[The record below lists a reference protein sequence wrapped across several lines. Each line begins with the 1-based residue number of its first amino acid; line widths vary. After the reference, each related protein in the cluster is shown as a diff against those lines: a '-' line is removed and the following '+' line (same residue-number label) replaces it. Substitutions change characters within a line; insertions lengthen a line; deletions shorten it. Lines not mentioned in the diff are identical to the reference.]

1 MEKDAHLLSKNKAK
15 EVTKEEQVKEYLY
28 EKLTEEVFKGEK
40 DFSAD
45 KIERYVDLLDIVDPD
60 KNLENVDVQSYL
72 REFYEKNEIKRNKEN
87 QNKYTKCNRHY
98 VRRGLIGI
106 AAAFVLLISTDLYAR
121 ATYNQTVLEFV
132 GDLANG
138 GYIRLIPKQEEPVIG
153 TESEGVTFNSWF
165 DLERATNISF
175 LKPTYIPDEI
185 TEVSPIE
192 GFLESTLFFGQMYY
206 TDEGKYFNVT
216 VMQVTEEETVH
227 TSKSNENYKE
237 LDSIYILDGKI
248 EVTLLQKEDE
258 YWGIFGYDDILYEIE
273 SNFDYET
280 VEKILDNMK

>member
-28 EKLTEEVFKGEK
+28 EKLAEEVFKEEK

-45 KIERYVDLLDIVDPD
+45 KIEKYINLLDVVDPD
-60 KNLENVDVQSYL
+60 KNLESVDVQNFL
-72 REFYEKNEIKRNKEN
+72 REFYEKNKIKRKEEN
-87 QNKYTKCNRHY
+87 QNKHKKRNRY

-132 GDLANG
+132 GELANG

-153 TESEGVTFNSWF
+153 TESEGVTFNSWY
-165 DLERATNISF
+165 DLEKATNISF

-216 VMQVTEEETVH
+216 VMQVTGEETVH
-227 TSKSNENYKE
+227 TSKANENYKE
-237 LDSIYILDGKI
+237 LDPIYILDGRIK
-248 EVTLLQKEDE
+248 VTLLQKENE

-280 VEKILDNMK
+280 VEKILNNMK

>member
-28 EKLTEEVFKGEK
+28 EKLAEEVFKEEK

-45 KIERYVDLLDIVDPD
+45 KIEKYINLLDVVDPD
-60 KNLENVDVQSYL
+60 KNLESVDVQNFL
-72 REFYEKNEIKRNKEN
+72 REFYEKNKIKRKEEN
-87 QNKYTKCNRHY
+87 QNKHKKRNRY
-98 VRRGLIGI
+98 VRRGLVGI

-153 TESEGVTFNSWF
+153 TESEGVTFNSWY
-165 DLERATNISF
+165 DLEKATNISF

-192 GFLESTLFFGQMYY
+192 GLLESTLFFGQRYY
-206 TDEGKYFNVT
+206 TDEGKYFDVT
-216 VMQVTEEETVH
+216 VMQVTGEETVH
-227 TSKSNENYKE
+227 TSKANENYKE

-280 VEKILDNMK
+280 VEKILNNMK

>member
-28 EKLTEEVFKGEK
+28 EKLAEEVFKEEK

-45 KIERYVDLLDIVDPD
+45 KIEKYINLLDVVDPD
-60 KNLENVDVQSYL
+60 KNLESVDVQNFL
-72 REFYEKNEIKRNKEN
+72 REFYEKNKIKRKEEN
-87 QNKYTKCNRHY
+87 QNKHKKRNRY

-132 GDLANG
+132 GELANG

-153 TESEGVTFNSWF
+153 TESEGVTFNSWY

-216 VMQVTEEETVH
+216 VMQVTGEETVH
-227 TSKSNENYKE
+227 TSKANENYKE
-237 LDSIYILDGKI
+237 LDPIYILDGRIK
-248 EVTLLQKEDE
+248 VTLLQKENE

-280 VEKILDNMK
+280 VEKILNNMK

>member
-28 EKLTEEVFKGEK
+28 EKLAEEVFKEEK

-45 KIERYVDLLDIVDPD
+45 KIEKYINLLDVVDPD
-60 KNLENVDVQSYL
+60 KNLESVDVQNFL
-72 REFYEKNEIKRNKEN
+72 REFYEKNKIKRKEEN
-87 QNKYTKCNRHY
+87 QNKHKKRNRY
-98 VRRGLIGI
+98 VRRGLVGI

-138 GYIRLIPKQEEPVIG
+138 GYIRLIPKQEEPVIE
-153 TESEGVTFNSWF
+153 TESEGVTFNSWY
-165 DLERATNISF
+165 DLEKATNISF

-192 GFLESTLFFGQMYY
+192 GFLESTLFFGQRYY
-206 TDEGKYFNVT
+206 TDEGKYFDVT
-216 VMQVTEEETVH
+216 VMQVTGEETVH
-227 TSKSNENYKE
+227 TSKANENYKE

-248 EVTLLQKEDE
+248 KVTLLQKGNE

-280 VEKILDNMK
+280 VEKILNNMK

>member
-1 MEKDAHLLSKNKAK
+1 MSFNFSF
-15 EVTKEEQVKEYLY
+15 VSCGRFSQSSFVK
-28 EKLTEEVFKGEK
+28 
-40 DFSAD
+40 S
-45 KIERYVDLLDIVDPD
+45 
-60 KNLENVDVQSYL
+60 N
-72 REFYEKNEIKRNKEN
+72 
-87 QNKYTKCNRHY
+87 H
-98 VRRGLIGI
+98 
-106 AAAFVLLISTDLYAR
+106 
-121 ATYNQTVLEFV
+121 
-132 GDLANG
+132 
-138 GYIRLIPKQEEPVIG
+138 
-153 TESEGVTFNSWF
+153 
-165 DLERATNISF
+165 SF

-258 YWGIFGYDDILYEIE
+258 YWGIFGYDDILYE
-273 SNFDYET
+273 T

>member
-1 MEKDAHLLSKNKAK
+1 MEKDEHLLSKNKAK

-45 KIERYVDLLDIVDPD
+45 KIERYVDLLDTVDPD
-60 KNLENVDVQSYL
+60 KNLENVDVQNFL
-72 REFYEKNEIKRNKEN
+72 REFYEKNEIKRNEEN
-87 QNKYTKCNRHY
+87 QNKHKKRNCY
-98 VRRGLIGI
+98 VRRGLVGI

-153 TESEGVTFNSWF
+153 TESEGVTFNSWY

-206 TDEGKYFNVT
+206 TDEGKYFGVT
-216 VMQVTEEETVH
+216 VMQVTGEETVH
-227 TSKSNENYKE
+227 TSKLNENYKE

-258 YWGIFGYDDILYEIE
+258 YWGIFGYDDILYEI
-273 SNFDYET
+273 
-280 VEKILDNMK
+280 